1 MSPLLPC
8 LCFVEIWVARRI
20 VPRRDYACSI
30 IVPARNEAGNLGELL
45 NRLPTFGTSREV
57 VFVEG
62 GSTDGTWETIAAEIQ
77 KRPGE
82 NLLAL
87 RQRGD
92 GKGQAVRQAVDSCRG
107 ELIFIFG
114 RRSFRGSGGTE
125 RPIPDHAEGKR
136 GLYRRQS
143 LCPPDGTW
151 RHEAS
156 QLAWQQSVCPADD
169 LPIGSTLFGHFVR
182 N

>member
-1 MSPLLPC
+1 MD
-8 LCFVEIWVARRI
+8 RRI
-20 VPRRDYACSI
+20 APRRDYAYSV

-45 NRLPTFGTSREV
+45 NRLPAFGTSREV

-62 GSTDGTWETIAAEIQ
+62 GSTDGTWEIIATEIQ

-87 RQRGD
+87 RQRGN

-107 ELIFIFG
+107 ELIFILDADL
-114 RRSFRGSGGTE
+114 SVDPEATE

-136 GLYRRQS
+136 GLYQRQS
-143 LCPPDGTW
+143 LCPPDGTR
-151 RHEAS
+151 RHEAA

-169 LPIGSTLFGHFVR
+169 LSIGATLFGHFVR